1 MHWKYFRNAGRE
13 ESLQFLRGSKAN
25 GLYTAEAI
33 ASRRWLRQQIR
44 QVRALTKTLRNV

>member
-1 MHWKYFRNAGRE
+1 MRE
-13 ESLQFLRGSKAN
+13 CAQSWRELLVDNHKR